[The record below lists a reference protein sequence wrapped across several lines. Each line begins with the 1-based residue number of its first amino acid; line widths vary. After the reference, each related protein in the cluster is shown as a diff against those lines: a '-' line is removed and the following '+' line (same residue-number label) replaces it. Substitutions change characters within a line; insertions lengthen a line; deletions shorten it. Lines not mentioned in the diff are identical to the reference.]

1 MNNDVELFE
10 VAREKIL
17 DVMESLSDM
26 GAHDT
31 QLALC
36 AMMVPILH
44 CAHDCAPSAKDVRW
58 MINAANKLAR
68 QLSDRGGV

>member
-1 MNNDVELFE
+1 MSNELELFE

-26 GAHDT
+26 GEHDT

-44 CAHDCAPSAKDVRW
+44 CAHDCAPSAKDE
-58 MINAANKLAR
+58 
-68 QLSDRGGV
+68 

>member
-1 MNNDVELFE
+1 MSNELELFE

-26 GAHDT
+26 EPRDT

-58 MINAANKLAR
+58 MINASNKLAR
-68 QLSDRGGV
+68 QLSDKGKA